1 MAQSELE
8 FKLTWENNVSFTL
21 TAKKDAEPVKTI
33 VSLEENGQIGTL
45 WEHVQAICTDY
56 FRTELDDI
64 GATMKG

>member
-8 FKLTWENNVSFTL
+8 LTLTWENNVSFAL
-21 TAKKDAEPVKTI
+21 TAKKDAAAVKTI

-45 WEHVQAICTDY
+45 WEHVQAICTDF
-56 FRTELDDI
+56 FRGELDDI